1 MLKSELSRNFIQNL
15 AQKKIT
21 KNKLL
26 TRETK
31 RPRKNRRVFWKRRSK
46 RQMYTF
52 KVSGTV
58 KKK

>member
-1 MLKSELSRNFIQNL
+1 MLKSELSGNFIPNL
-15 AQKKIT
+15 VQKKIT

-52 KVSGTV
+52 EVSGTV